1 MVHFIKYTRSV
12 FVKKK
17 NDPDDDDVAVDTRKK
32 NRGIL
37 LGKIVKRRI
46 TSPLKGVRAL
56 TQNSLSL
63 TTKDVT
69 TDASDVIV
77 VRRSKGGFFFLSF
90 AFESSSSS
98 SQSRRRKHV
107 PRFFCRSGGTIIV

>member
-1 MVHFIKYTRSV
+1 MMMMTWQWTQE
-12 FVKKK
+12 KKTE
-17 NDPDDDDVAVDTRKK
+17 V
-32 NRGIL
+32 L
-37 LGKIVKRRI
+37 FLGKIVKRRI

-69 TDASDVIV
+69 TDFASDVIV

-90 AFESSSSS
+90 AFFESSFTSS

>member
-17 NDPDDDDVAVDTRKK
+17 TTPMMMTWQWTQEKK
-32 NRGIL
+32 TEVL
-37 LGKIVKRRI
+37 FLGKIVKRRI